1 MKVHLE
7 IMYAEWIII
16 SNHFKFL
23 FKKTK
28 KQHWD
33 QKNSIGSLM
42 NLLYFSLSAE
52 KLQRHSI
59 PTDLFA

>member
-23 FKKTK
+23 FKKNPKNNTETK
-28 KQHWD
+28 K
-33 QKNSIGSLM
+33 I
-42 NLLYFSLSAE
+42 LLVPS
-52 KLQRHSI
+52 
-59 PTDLFA
+59 